1 MKKLFRCLIFL
12 TLIIF
17 MGFSTR
23 PSSSLAAPQNIAFD
37 PACLAICHTALS
49 MFIAL
54 RSSEQK
60 QCLLIRNALPDA
72 NDGALAVLIQL
83 HCLNRSNLPA
93 WAPVSDHEI

>member
-37 PACLAICHTALS
+37 PVCLANCQRLQFQC
-49 MFIAL
+49 FIGA
-54 RSSEQK
+54 SGKGEQK
-60 QCLLIRNALPDA
+60 
-72 NDGALAVLIQL
+72 
-83 HCLNRSNLPA
+83 HCLAQYRNCITRCK
-93 WAPVSDHEI
+93 